1 MPPDGKAPSQVSAW
15 LCGRAPCAR
24 CCWVPIVPALPL
36 LAVFVPLEPAPCIS
50 MSLHLAHGTASV
62 LGVLVSELG
71 GEFTTNSSPLL
82 KLQHEA
88 VMQ

>member
-1 MPPDGKAPSQVSAW
+1 
-15 LCGRAPCAR
+15 
-24 CCWVPIVPALPL
+24 
-36 LAVFVPLEPAPCIS
+36 

-71 GEFTTNSSPLL
+71 GEFTTSSSPLL